1 MVPILQQSLVVKTNL
16 QIEIKNNV
24 IKLIKYP
31 PFVLTNP
38 IEYLRIKLI
47 REYLRY
53 RPPDV
58 LLGSTNYTISLDIWG
73 AGSTFVE
80 MMNGYPCFQGLR
92 DVNDQQDKIFWVTWT
107 PTEETWPGV
116 SHLPN
121 YGPHK
126 MCYYKGWR
134 LGHAWN
140 RLYDVYIPFAEN
152 ID

>member
-58 LLGSTNYTISLDIWG
+58 LLGSTNYTISLDI
-73 AGSTFVE
+73 
-80 MMNGYPCFQGLR
+80 
-92 DVNDQQDKIFWVTWT
+92 
-107 PTEETWPGV
+107 
-116 SHLPN
+116 
-121 YGPHK
+121 
-126 MCYYKGWR
+126 
-134 LGHAWN
+134 
-140 RLYDVYIPFAEN
+140 
-152 ID
+152 